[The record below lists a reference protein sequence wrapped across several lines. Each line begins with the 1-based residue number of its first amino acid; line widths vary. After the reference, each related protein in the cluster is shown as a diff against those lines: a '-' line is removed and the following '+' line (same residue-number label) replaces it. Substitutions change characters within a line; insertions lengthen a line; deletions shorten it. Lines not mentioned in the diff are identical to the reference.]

1 MLLTGILF
9 VLLLIAGAIFYIMNK
24 KVAQKDS
31 GGGKR
36 DLFELVCPVAG
47 VEEMPVV
54 RGSGEVER
62 WGLLVLPDGAY
73 RVILALRGI
82 NFNLLTD
89 EEKASIAASLRGTAF
104 ALGYPVQFFTT
115 TQMLDL
121 TRAAQEI
128 AELGRDLTGPLAEYA
143 FMQIQYFEA
152 LSRTRQVTTRRA
164 YAVLGVSGH
173 TREQAEREL
182 YSLVSR
188 FASAVEPVGAKVRVL
203 TPEAVYDLLF
213 SLLNRDRIFRP
224 SLSLEKGGLSLYKKG
239 VTPVAEVA
247 EEVTAF

>member
-1 MLLTGILF
+1 MLTGVLF
-9 VLLLIAGAIFYIMNK
+9 VLLVIAGSVFYFMNK
-24 KVAQKDS
+24 KAS
-31 GGGKR
+31 REGAGGGKH
-36 DLFELVCPVAG
+36 DLFGLVCPLAG
-47 VEEMPVV
+47 IEEMPVV
-54 RGSGEVER
+54 RGSGGVER
-62 WGLLVLPDGAY
+62 WGLLVFPGGEY
-73 RVILALRGI
+73 RVVLALRGI

-89 EEKASIAASLRGTAF
+89 EEKASIAASLRGAAF

-128 AELGRDLTGPLAEYA
+128 AELGQDLTGPLAEYA

-164 YAVLGVSGH
+164 YAVLGVSKQA
-173 TREQAEREL
+173 REDAGREL

-188 FASAVEPVGAKVRVL
+188 FASAVEPVGAKVTVL

-213 SLLNRDRIFRP
+213 SLFNRDRIFRP
-224 SLSLEKGGLSLYKKG
+224 SAALEKGGLSLYKRG
-239 VTPVAEVA
+239 VMPVAELA
-247 EEVTAF
+247 EETAP